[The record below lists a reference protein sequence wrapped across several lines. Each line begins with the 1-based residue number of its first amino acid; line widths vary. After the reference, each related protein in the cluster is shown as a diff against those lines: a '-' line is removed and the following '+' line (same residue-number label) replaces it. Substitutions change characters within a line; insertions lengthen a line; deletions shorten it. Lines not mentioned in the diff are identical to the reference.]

1 MQRSNVLYALIALGL
16 ILVFDFFFTPGFF
29 TLEIKNGHLFGSLV
43 DIVFRA
49 APIMIMAV
57 GMTLVIATK
66 GIDISVG
73 SIAAIAGALAA
84 VLAAKAGAPLWLV
97 ISAPLVLALVFG
109 AWNGIMVAL
118 FGIQPIVATLILMV
132 CGRGIAELVTDGKVQ
147 TFTNPGLEFVG
158 NGFFAGVPFF
168 ITVVLLVV
176 LVTWLVTRR
185 TALGLFIES
194 VGINARAS
202 TVTGLPTKLVTFS
215 VYLATG
221 LCAGLAGLFYSSEIK
236 ASDPSNAGMF
246 TELDAILAVV
256 IGGTSM
262 DGGRFFLGGTLVGA
276 LVMQSLTTTILTFG
290 VPVEGTLVLKSGV
303 VFAICFL
310 QSKEFRQGL
319 FQLFVRTRK
328 AS

>member
-1 MQRSNVLYALIALGL
+1 VLYALIALGL
-16 ILVFDFFFTPGFF
+16 ILVFDLFFTPGFF
-29 TLEIKNGHLFGSLV
+29 NLEFKNGHLFGSLV

-49 APIMIMAV
+49 SPIMIMAI

-73 SIAAIAGALAA
+73 SVAAIAGALAA
-84 VLAAKAGAPLWLV
+84 VLAAKAGAPLWVVL
-97 ISAPLVLALVFG
+97 SAPLVLALVFG
-109 AWNGIMVAL
+109 AWNGIMVAV

-132 CGRGIAELVTDGKVQ
+132 CGRGIAELITDGKVQ
-147 TFTNPGLEFVG
+147 TFTNPGLEFLG
-158 NGFFAGVPFF
+158 NGFFLGLPFF
-168 ITVVLLVV
+168 IAVVVLTV
-176 LVTWLVTRR
+176 LTAWVATRR

-194 VGINARAS
+194 VGVNARAS
-202 TVTGLPTKLVTFS
+202 TVTGIPTRLVTFS

-221 LCAGLAGLFYSSEIK
+221 LCAGLAGLFYCSEIK
-236 ASDPSNAGMF
+236 GADSTNAGLF

-290 VPVEGTLVLKSGV
+290 VPVEATLVLKAGV
-303 VFAICFL
+303 VIGICFL
-310 QSKEFRQGL
+310 QSKEFRQGF
-319 FQLFVRTRK
+319 FQILVRSGK

>member
-16 ILVFDFFFTPGFF
+16 ILAFDFFFTPGFF
-29 TLEIKNGHLFGSLV
+29 RVEIKNGHLFGSLI

-49 APIMIMAV
+49 SPIMIMAI
-57 GMTLVIATK
+57 GMTFVIATK

-73 SIAAIAGALAA
+73 SVAAIAGAVAA
-84 VLAAKAGAPLWLV
+84 VLASQAGAPLWAVIAVPLLV
-97 ISAPLVLALVFG
+97 ALAFG
-109 AWNGIMVAL
+109 AWNGVMVAV

-132 CGRGIAELVTDGKVQ
+132 CGRGIAELITEGRIW
-147 TFTNPGLEFVG
+147 TFKNPGLDIVG
-158 NGFFAGVPFF
+158 NGFFLGVPFF
-168 ITVVLLVV
+168 ITVVLIV
-176 LVTWLVTRR
+176 LFVAWFLSRR

-194 VGINARAS
+194 VGINSNAA
-202 TVTGLPTKLVTFS
+202 TVTGIPAKAVTFG

-221 LCAGLAGLFYSSEIK
+221 FCAGLAGLFYSSEIR
-236 ASDPSNAGMF
+236 ASDPGNAGLF

-276 LVMQSLTTTILTFG
+276 LVMQALTTTILTFG
-290 VPVEGTLVLKSGV
+290 VPVVATLVLKSGV
-303 VFAICFL
+303 VIGIVFL
-310 QSKEFRQGL
+310 QSKEFRQG
-319 FQLFVRTRK
+319 FVRILTRARK